1 LLDGSNL
8 ERKDYRRILK
18 ASFRDEIVHAG
29 DLAMDWRLSSL
40 GLVLDGMSF
49 LSPLGLPTLG
59 IPWYSYQSFAV
70 QAFLVL
76 VGLFLTLLGLI
87 KRGSISVSSSEVL
100 MLACGFLVFLA
111 LFEFGSTAMAS
122 APFGDR
128 CAEIGDPV
136 SCSMMSNVKLLEL
149 LFWPA
154 VLTPGLTLFGTAL
167 AARQAARGTSGS
179 TPSSL

>member
-1 LLDGSNL
+1 
-8 ERKDYRRILK
+8 
-18 ASFRDEIVHAG
+18 
-29 DLAMDWRLSSL
+29 MDWRLSSL

-100 MLACGFLVFLA
+100 MLACGFSCFLHYSSSAQQLWPQRPSGIVAPKLV
-111 LFEFGSTAMAS
+111 
-122 APFGDR
+122 
-128 CAEIGDPV
+128 
-136 SCSMMSNVKLLEL
+136 
-149 LFWPA
+149 
-154 VLTPGLTLFGTAL
+154 TP
-167 AARQAARGTSGS
+167 
-179 TPSSL
+179 